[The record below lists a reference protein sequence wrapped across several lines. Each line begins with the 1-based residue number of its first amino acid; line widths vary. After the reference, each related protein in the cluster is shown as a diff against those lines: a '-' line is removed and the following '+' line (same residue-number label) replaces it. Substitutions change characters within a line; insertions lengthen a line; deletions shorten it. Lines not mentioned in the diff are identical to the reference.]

1 MAGAKETP
9 RQKLISLMYLV
20 FITMLALNVSKEVLA
35 GFGQMFYKIKDAN
48 ARLSETNEILYEKI
62 KSNAEDKEGKWL
74 GHNRTAERIKE
85 ESDKLYNLIANIKN
99 QITEKQKEKD
109 SALKE
114 FAQMDKGD
122 QLNSVFFG
130 PEGVSEEGK
139 DFVLKISDY
148 KMQVIQVFGSQY
160 PKSIEVVEA
169 RFDTGIQK
177 SPDANFTVENKDGQD
192 QAWLDWNFKDFPLIS
207 SLAKLT
213 MLQNDIRQTETD
225 VLTTLMG
232 KEMELETGVNE
243 SNYITLLKTEKGAY
257 YSGETFDGSV
267 ILGRKGGAQNPN
279 SVKISLDN
287 KELTENEYELIPG
300 GIKLKV
306 DAGRPGDHTLTGDL
320 VFLNDGEESKISVN
334 QTFTTISKPNS
345 AVISADKMNV
355 VYRGVDNPITIS
367 IPGIIDSKVRAS
379 APGLKRLR
387 GSKYMLSPQ
396 KGREVKINVSGT
408 LPDGKRVSSI
418 SKFRIKEIPE
428 PSGFFRGS
436 KGAFSLPKSSLA
448 KGIVEARLVDFDFD
462 LPVNVTSFRFRAP
475 GMPSMV
481 IEGNKLNTKAINSL
495 RRIKKG
501 QTVQITDIKTK
512 ISGSKY
518 RLQNPSPVFITI
530 N

>member
-48 ARLSETNEILYEKI
+48 ARLAETNEILYEKV
-62 KSNAEDKEGKWL
+62 KTNAEDKEGKWL
-74 GHNRTAERIKE
+74 GHNRTAQRIKV
-85 ESDKLYNLIANIKN
+85 ESDKLYNVIADIKN
-99 QITEKQKEKD
+99 EITEEQKVKD
-109 SALKE
+109 PELINFQE
-114 FAQMDKGD
+114 MDKGS
-122 QLNSVFFG
+122 QLNSIFFG
-130 PEGVSEEGK
+130 PEGVSERGVG
-139 DFVLKISDY
+139 FVNQINDY

-169 RFDTGIQK
+169 RFFTGDQNSNVK
-177 SPDANFTVENKDGQD
+177 NKDNAD
-192 QAWLDWNFKDFPLIS
+192 QSWLDWNYSDFPLVS

-213 MLQNDIRQTETD
+213 MVQNDIRQTETD
-225 VLTTLMG
+225 VLITLMG

-257 YSGETFDGSV
+257 YSGETFDGSI

-279 SVKISLDN
+279 SVVLSLDDR
-287 KELTENEYELIPG
+287 KLTSEDFDLIPG

-306 DAGRPGDHTLTGDL
+306 NAGRPGDHTITGDL
-320 VFLNDGEESKISVN
+320 VFLNDGEESKIKVN
-334 QTFTTISKPNS
+334 QLFTVISKPNS

-367 IPGIIDSKVRAS
+367 IPGIQDAKVRAS
-379 APGLKRLR
+379 APGLKRVK

-408 LPDGKRVSSI
+408 LPDGKRVSSV
-418 SKFRIKEIPE
+418 SSFRIKEIPK
-428 PSGFFRGS
+428 PTGFFRG
-436 KGAFSLPKSSLA
+436 KDGAFGLPKTSLE
-448 KGIVEARLVDFDFD
+448 KGKVEARLVDFDFD
-462 LPVNVTSFRFRAP
+462 LPVKVIEFRFRAP

-481 IEGNKLNTKAINSL
+481 IKGDRLDAKGINSL
-495 RRIKKG
+495 RRIKAG
-501 QTVQITDIKTK
+501 QTIIITDIKTA
-512 ISGSKY
+512 IAGSKY
-518 RLQNPSPVFITI
+518 RLQNPSPISITI